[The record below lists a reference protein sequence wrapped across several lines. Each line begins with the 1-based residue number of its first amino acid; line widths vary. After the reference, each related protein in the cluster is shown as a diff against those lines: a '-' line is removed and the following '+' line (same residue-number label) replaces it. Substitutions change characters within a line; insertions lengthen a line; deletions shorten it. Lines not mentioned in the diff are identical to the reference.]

1 MGGQTAKAAP
11 PSPVLEKPWRE
22 INWSKKQDALDYVN
36 NYKPYIKDQQLRIL
50 LHGAVG
56 AGKSSFINSVQ
67 SVLRGRMCTEALTDT
82 NSKDCFTKEYTTYK
96 IQKGSPETFY
106 PFVLNDI
113 MGLSKDK
120 GVLVD
125 DIKLAFKGHVMDDY
139 KFNPESKLSV
149 DDPFYN
155 EAPTANDRVHLLVCV
170 VPADKLPCMS
180 DEVKKKIRDVRVEAS
195 RLGRVT
201 QSQKYNK
208 CGVRVP
214 TKIFL
219 TDMIQKMQN
228 RGIPQVAVLT
238 KVDLA
243 CPEVGK
249 DLKNVYRSKYLK
261 EMMEQFSSDVG
272 IPVNCIFPVKNYHE
286 KINFN
291 DDVDS
296 LILSALKHIIDFGD
310 DFINRRI
317 HNVYH

>member
-22 INWSKKQDALDYVN
+22 INWRFEFGCNVSFLISKKQDALDYVN

-195 RLGRVT
+195 RLG
-201 QSQKYNK
+201 
-208 CGVRVP
+208 
-214 TKIFL
+214 
-219 TDMIQKMQN
+219 
-228 RGIPQVAVLT
+228 IPQVAVLT

>member
-195 RLGRVT
+195 RLG
-201 QSQKYNK
+201 
-208 CGVRVP
+208 
-214 TKIFL
+214 
-219 TDMIQKMQN
+219 
-228 RGIPQVAVLT
+228 IPQVAVLT